1 MNSQK
6 KGKNGKEESSCR
18 TKETVATDILV
29 TPSNGD
35 RKIKQSIRIMSA
47 PPMKGKKR
55 NQSSKFR

>member
-1 MNSQK
+1 MAKKSLAVEQK
-6 KGKNGKEESSCR
+6 KLLQL
-18 TKETVATDILV
+18 TFFILV